1 MKCNWVYNIL
11 YIYIWFF
18 SWCLFKTF
26 LSSDIRIWIW
36 QPYQTAF
43 GQAKACKTIIWHD
56 GIQIPGKWRP
66 GFFRSMYVFFC
77 VRDVKERKMFK
88 TFNISRLFFVCA
100 FQRFIQIPFIK
111 CWRLLSKKTKRSS
124 NQCHP
129 LEWNLMASAGVP
141 VMRMDLTWSLEIRL
155 PELVRLKRNKLKQ
168 TTLSNLK
175 RRETTKHDA
184 HYVTIYILSIQTYVF
199 FTVSKHVLWIW
210 LTWYVYYI
218 HNILVYKFKVC

>member
-1 MKCNWVYNIL
+1 MYG
-11 YIYIWFF
+11 F
-18 SWCLFKTF
+18 SHDVCSRRFLGYTRISGYEFGSHIKPHLDKLRPVKLSYDTTGFKF
-26 LSSDIRIWIW
+26 QESEGLV
-36 QPYQTAF
+36 
-43 GQAKACKTIIWHD
+43 
-56 GIQIPGKWRP
+56 
-66 GFFRSMYVFFC
+66 FFRLMYVFFC

-100 FQRFIQIPFIK
+100 FQRFLQIPFIK
-111 CWRLLSKKTKRSS
+111 CWRLLSKKAKRPS

-184 HYVTIYILSIQTYVF
+184 HYVTIYILSIQTYVSLQS
-199 FTVSKHVLWIW
+199 VSM
-210 LTWYVYYI
+210 YYE
-218 HNILVYKFKVC
+218 YD

>member
-1 MKCNWVYNIL
+1 MNDSEKKKLHPVKCNWVYNIL
-11 YIYIWFF
+11 YIYGF
-18 SWCLFKTF
+18 SHDVCSRRFLARISGYEFDSHIKPHLDKLRPVKLSYDTTGFKF
-26 LSSDIRIWIW
+26 QESEGLV
-36 QPYQTAF
+36 
-43 GQAKACKTIIWHD
+43 
-56 GIQIPGKWRP
+56 
-66 GFFRSMYVFFC
+66 FFRSMYVFFC

-184 HYVTIYILSIQTYVF
+184 YYVTIYILSIQTYVF
-199 FTVSKHVLWIW
+199 LQSVSM
-210 LTWYVYYI
+210 YYE
-218 HNILVYKFKVC
+218 YD